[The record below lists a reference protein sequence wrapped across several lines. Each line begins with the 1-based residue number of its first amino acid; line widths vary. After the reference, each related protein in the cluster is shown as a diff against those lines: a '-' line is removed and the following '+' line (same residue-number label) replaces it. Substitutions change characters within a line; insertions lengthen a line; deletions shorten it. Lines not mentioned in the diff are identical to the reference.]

1 MSDRISVSR
10 HLNTIANMDI
20 HDQEIWVRETISML
34 SLSLIEGIGYWTLFK
49 LASSGMNFNNILKRP
64 SSYNEFSKYLLDA
77 RCKLPTFKT
86 SASDWQAFQRE
97 IWSKGNEL
105 YRQLKK
111 EKVEVIHFDQENF
124 PESLRNMQDAPRWLF
139 VQGNLSILNE
149 SAIAVVG
156 TRTPSEDGIFLA
168 KYVGGCIPYF
178 QVNTVSGLANG
189 IDQIIHK
196 ESIRFQIPTI
206 AVLGNGIFLNYPAG
220 SENLRSDICNNG
232 GAVITEYLPNQKYS
246 SENFIRRNRLQAGL
260 SDVVIPIEWKTSSG
274 TAHTV
279 HYANKAKK
287 HLVCLKMPDW
297 SEENHSE
304 LKLARELNG
313 KIFTIPGEENLF
325 RDTVNAC
332 IYKRDLDKNITNLN
346 NRYSEIPMI
355 NNHET
360 YRFND
365 TKNVIGYQLSLW
377 NDNFE

>member
-1 MSDRISVSR
+1 
-10 HLNTIANMDI
+10 MDI